1 MVVNRFKTMGGRA
14 GSGARGGGGGM
25 TGQQKYYA
33 KMSRNEIANHLVAI
47 SGASRWSNNST
58 WQLHYDEAMGA
69 LYAAAGKPNTFGG
82 KIAKDILDRTEAASK
97 KYGKTLSPRVSS
109 KQAWAIANA
118 LSTK

>member
-1 MVVNRFKTMGGRA
+1 MVVNRFKTMG
-14 GSGARGGGGGM
+14 ARGGGGGRGGRGGGGM

-47 SGASRWSNNST
+47 SGASNNST

>member
-1 MVVNRFKTMGGRA
+1 M
-14 GSGARGGGGGM
+14 GARSGGGGGM
-25 TGQQKYYA
+25 RNAGITGQQRYYSN
-33 KMSRNEIANHLVAI
+33 MSRQEIANHLVAI
-47 SGASRWSNNST
+47 SGANKWSNNST

-69 LYAAAGKPNTFGG
+69 LNAAAGKTNTFGG

-97 KYGKTLSPRVSS
+97 KYGKTLSPRVSP